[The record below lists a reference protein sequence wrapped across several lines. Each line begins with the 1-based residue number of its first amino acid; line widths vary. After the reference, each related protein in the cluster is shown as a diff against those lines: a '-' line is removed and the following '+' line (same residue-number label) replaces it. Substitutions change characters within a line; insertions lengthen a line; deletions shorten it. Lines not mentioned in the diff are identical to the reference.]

1 MVDNYNEMMR
11 GRIES
16 DLTSFADPGG
26 VRLSGSGRRLV
37 AEWTMRGEP
46 REATFTVS
54 QERGIAV
61 IFDNTIQPYAA
72 FLAGTPMADLRHMAR
87 MIERTGTRD
96 IFIPTKAHRTDTHT
110 EDRRSATDL
119 LSDLLE
125 NHEAD
130 LTQVLMV
137 TGEAGAGKTRILQEL
152 VLRQANR
159 YLHGQTDKLLLYV
172 NAQGRALARLN
183 EALATELQDLRVHLT
198 YHSVATLTRVG
209 LLVPVIDGFDELLGV
224 SGYDDAFNS
233 LATFLAQL
241 EGDGSLIA
249 SARSV
254 YYEDEFLSRASRVS
268 TRGEQAW
275 SHIPIEIVPWSD
287 DDRRLF
293 LEELTKRESLP
304 EQERT
309 QLRAKVKEVFRG
321 NEELE
326 SKPLFFVRT
335 IDLLLRDPD
344 FAGGEDLLGTLTHR
358 FLEREQQEKLLDRQQ
373 RPLLSEAYLQQLMS
387 ELAEEMWNQETRE
400 LDPASVREV
409 AEYILDEQDVPEAT
423 RQIVVQRMPTLAFLS
438 SNERHAGIVFEH
450 EVFFFHFLA
459 RAIVNQYIQDR
470 DMRVILS
477 RSSLPEFVAERLAF
491 ELGARQRLNTL
502 EALQQILDRLT
513 EAGKTEWRRVAQ
525 VRENAGLIV
534 MALLREFSKRRGEGY
549 EIEGCTVCTLTFPG
563 SHLGDV
569 TLRKCALID
578 VWIHRT
584 DLATTKLIECEAREV
599 HLEEVKV
606 KIGST
611 RLELNGLRVPEEV
624 SGIQVWGEQ
633 GSETVY
639 GPREIARVLGE
650 CGAVV
655 EVTEET
661 ETREVPSGLRTLL
674 ERLMRAYERTNPV
687 CVGDE
692 RLKGL
697 LSDPGWPVLRK
708 HLIGNGIVKP
718 EKRATSGRPKEFLR
732 RQFLSA
738 DIMMG
743 ESKVRGVEPQIVR
756 FWDSLEAEGA

>member
-54 QERGIAV
+54 QERGITV